1 MCMYVCV
8 LVYVMQVGLNG
19 LFSKYG
25 TVERLSVREK
35 DFYQTA
41 YVVGLLLLW
50 MHGTLC
56 VV

>member
-1 MCMYVCV
+1 MCIYVCV
-8 LVYVMQVGLNG
+8 LVYVIQVGLNG